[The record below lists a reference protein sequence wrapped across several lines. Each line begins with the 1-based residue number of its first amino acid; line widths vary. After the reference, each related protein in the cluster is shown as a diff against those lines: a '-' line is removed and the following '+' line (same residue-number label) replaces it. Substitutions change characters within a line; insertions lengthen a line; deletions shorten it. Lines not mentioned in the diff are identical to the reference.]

1 MQALIQ
7 ACLCLPAYAVLVS
20 TYAARD
26 QSSPCGFSTIDRQAL
41 CSVAGRIQGKV
52 RMTFLALVLLAC
64 AKTNSGATTV
74 LVDELDASR
83 FRMRAE

>member
-1 MQALIQ
+1 MQLAINLRR
-7 ACLCLPAYAVLVS
+7 
-20 TYAARD
+20 AAFRPYIGKHFA
-26 QSSPCGFSTIDRQAL
+26 SI
-41 CSVAGRIQGKV
+41 AGRIQGKV

-64 AKTNSGATTV
+64 AKADSEATTV